1 MRAVAGWVTPS
12 LSRPLETFWTNP
24 QFRLTLLEPDEE
36 EDDDEEGPW
45 GGWGAAGAWGPA
57 RGGRIPKCTVLLSL
71 IQRNRRRLRA
81 QGLTYL
87 TVGFHV
93 FQVGPQGLAEAAGDR
108 RGGAGKAEGVEV
120 RDRTEPRAWGWGVAT
135 GQHVG
140 NMLNA
145 AQGSTMGYLC
155 TMKNYLSQDASR
167 FPLGKH

>member
-1 MRAVAGWVTPS
+1 MAGRGTPF
-12 LSRPLETFWTNP
+12 LSFLLETFWTNP

-93 FQVGPQGLAEAAGDR
+93 FQVGPRGWAGAAGTGSHGGGWESPG
-108 RGGAGKAEGVEV
+108 RGAQRLERES
-120 RDRTEPRAWGWGVAT
+120 WG
-135 GQHVG
+135 
-140 NMLNA
+140 N
-145 AQGSTMGYLC
+145 
-155 TMKNYLSQDASR
+155 
-167 FPLGKH
+167 

>member
-1 MRAVAGWVTPS
+1 MGCGRPGNSISS
-12 LSRPLETFWTNP
+12 LPETFWTNP
-24 QFRLTLLEPDEE
+24 QFRLTLLEPDE

-93 FQVGPQGLAEAAGDR
+93 FQVGPLGLAGAAGTR
-108 RGGAGKAEGVEV
+108 
-120 RDRTEPRAWGWGVAT
+120 EPRRAGGRR
-135 GQHVG
+135 
-140 NMLNA
+140 
-145 AQGSTMGYLC
+145 QG
-155 TMKNYLSQDASR
+155 R
-167 FPLGKH
+167 ELGEWRRSGED